1 MIEQTYFLDMIPGES
16 TPPVVH
22 VSQFD
27 VKSRTLT
34 FNLMK
39 GGVAYVP
46 DAGMSVT
53 LDGMKPDNTVFS
65 YPMTVDGSSVSIDV
79 LTQMTVVSGHVNCEV
94 SVSNQTGKIG
104 SANFILAVEESPIDS
119 GSISESDI
127 PIFEDLKNQ
136 AQQAAASAEQSA
148 SDAEDFA
155 TDAETAATSV
165 SAILPASAGTT
176 GQVLTKTATGADWV
190 DNQGL
195 PSTGTTGQI
204 LTKTATGSEW
214 ANKYPSSGTAGQVL
228 TKTATGEAW
237 DDVDGLPAGGTTGQV
252 LTKNSSTSG
261 DASWQDVD
269 GLPSGGTAG
278 QVLTKNSS
286 TDGDASWQTPQSGGG
301 GTWGSITGTLSDQ
314 TDLQTALDAKAN
326 TSTLATVESTTTAS
340 QAYSVGDYLVLNGQL
355 YEVIADI
362 DTGETLTVGTNISAT
377 TVGSELTAL
386 NNGLIQPTETG
397 FAILNTNYF
406 SDGTCQYVRY
416 GNLVFWQVANLT
428 VSSAV
433 SSHATPIFTGLPG
446 GGDSI
451 ALLERWNTTDT
462 SVEWRI
468 RIVNGT
474 MQNHYHNIS
483 ANQNQYYG
491 VGWYLIP

>member
-16 TPPVVH
+16 TPPMVH

-27 VKSRTLT
+27 VNSRTLT

-79 LTQMTVVSGHVNCEV
+79 LTQMTVVSGHVRCEV

-214 ANKYPSSGTAGQVL
+214 ADKYPSSGTTGQVL

-237 DDVDGLPAGGTTGQV
+237 EDIDGLPAGGTT
-252 LTKNSSTSG
+252 
-261 DASWQDVD
+261 
-269 GLPSGGTAG
+269 G

-301 GTWGSITGTLSDQ
+301 TWGSITGTLSDQ
-314 TDLQTALDAKAN
+314 TDLQNALNAKANVSALNAKSN
-326 TSTLATVESTTTAS
+326 TSTLATVESTSTAS
-340 QAYSVGDYLVLNGQL
+340 QAYAVGDYLVLNGQL
-355 YEVIADI
+355 YEVTAAVAS
-362 DTGETLTVGTNISAT
+362 GETLVVGTNISAR
-377 TVGSELTAL
+377 TVGEELTAL
-386 NNGLIQPTETG
+386 NNGLMWKPLSSG
-397 FAILNTNYF
+397 VA
-406 SDGTCQYVRY
+406 SSVRTSLSSVDY
-416 GNLVFWQVANLT
+416 RELLLVARISNAAYT
-428 VSSAV
+428 
-433 SSHATPIFTGLPG
+433 I
-446 GGDSI
+446 I
-451 ALLERWNTTDT
+451 ALKTEIDAGQTLWSSGVFFRSGTWVGVQFGVDQSNNEVYMSYANNSGTD
-462 SVEWRI
+462 VLA
-468 RIVNGT
+468 
-474 MQNHYHNIS
+474 S
-483 ANQNQYYG
+483 AKYSIYYR
-491 VGWYLIP
+491 